1 LCKIFVAIALWEKL
15 VQVTAVCYDPR
26 LHWKLGESLMSSRGI
41 LSQMY
46 QASTRRLA
54 RFRGVF
60 SSDIGIDLG
69 TANTLVF
76 VRGRGIVLAEP
87 SVVAVDSMTNEV
99 LAVGHK
105 AKAMLGK
112 TPRKIHAVRPMKDG
126 VIADFE
132 IAEGMLKALIRRVTP
147 ARSLFRPR
155 ILIAVPSG
163 ITGVEKRAVEDSAL
177 HAGAQ
182 EVLLIEE
189 PMAAAIG
196 VDLPVHEPCASMII
210 DIGGGTTEIAIL
222 SLGGIVESRS
232 LRIAGDEFDECI
244 VNYMRRTYNLMI
256 GPRTAE
262 EIKISIG
269 SAYPLGEHELE
280 MEVKGRDQVSGL
292 PVTRRIN
299 SVEIRECLAEPI
311 LQIID
316 GVKLTLEKCPP
327 ELASDLVER
336 GMVLAGGGA
345 LIRGLDKA
353 LHKETGLPVT
363 VAPNPLLAVCLGT
376 GKALDYLDK
385 FKRRKGLVN

>member
-1 LCKIFVAIALWEKL
+1 MDFADWRRKL
-15 VQVTAVCYDPR
+15 SVS
-26 LHWKLGESLMSSRGI
+26 GLMHKFQQTGFNRYWGI
-41 LSQMY
+41 
-46 QASTRRLA
+46 
-54 RFRGVF
+54 V

-76 VRGRGIVLAEP
+76 VRGKGIVLTEP

-112 TPRKIHAVRPMKDG
+112 TPQKIHAVRPMKDG

-132 IAEGMLKALIRRVTP
+132 IAEGMLKALIQKVTP
-147 ARSLFRPR
+147 TRSLFRPK

-182 EVLLIEE
+182 EVILIEE

-196 VDLPVHEPCASMII
+196 VDLPVHEPAANMII
-210 DIGGGTTEIAIL
+210 DIGGGTTEIAII
-222 SLGGIVESRS
+222 SLGGIVEARS

-244 VNYMRRTYNLMI
+244 INYMRRTYNLMI

-262 EIKISIG
+262 EIKITIG
-269 SAYPLGEHELE
+269 SAYPLPQELE
-280 MEVKGRDQVSGL
+280 MEVRGRDQVAGL
-292 PVTRRIN
+292 PITKRIN
-299 SVEIRECLAEPI
+299 SVEIRECLSEPI
-311 LQIID
+311 QQIVE

-327 ELASDLVER
+327 ELAADLVER
-336 GMVLAGGGA
+336 GMVIAGGGA
-345 LIRGLDKA
+345 LMKGLDR
-353 LHKETGLPVT
+353 LLMQETGLPVII
-363 VAPNPLLAVCLGT
+363 APNPLLAVCLGT
-376 GKALDYLDK
+376 GKALEYFDK
-385 FKRRKGLVN
+385 FKKRRSVI

>member
-1 LCKIFVAIALWEKL
+1 MNKKKSLSFQSVLDAVNRKL
-15 VQVTAVCYDPR
+15 FQ
-26 LHWKLGESLMSSRGI
+26 
-41 LSQMY
+41 QMN
-46 QASTRRLA
+46 

-60 SSDIGIDLG
+60 SNDIGIDLG

-76 VRGRGIVLAEP
+76 VRGKGIVLAEP
-87 SVVAVDSMTNEV
+87 SVVAVDSQTNEV

-132 IAEGMLKALIRRVTP
+132 IAEGMLKALIKRVTP
-147 ARSLFRPR
+147 SRSLFRPK

-182 EVLLIEE
+182 EVVLIEE

-196 VDLPVHEPCASMII
+196 VDLPVHEAAASMII
-210 DIGGGTTEIAIL
+210 DIGGGTTEIAII

-232 LRIAGDEFDECI
+232 LRIAGDELDNCI
-244 VNYMRRTYNLMI
+244 IQYMRRTYNLMI

-262 EIKISIG
+262 EIKMTIG
-269 SAYPLGEHELE
+269 SAYPLGGNELE
-280 MEVKGRDQVSGL
+280 MEVRGRDQVAGL
-292 PVTRRIN
+292 PITKRIN
-299 SVEIRECLAEPI
+299 SVEIRDCLGEPI
-311 LQIID
+311 REIIEN
-316 GVKLTLEKCPP
+316 VKLTLEKCPP
-327 ELASDLVER
+327 ELAADLVER

-345 LIRGLDKA
+345 LIKGLDKA
-353 LHKETGLPVT
+353 LIKETGIPVI
-363 VAPNPLLAVCLGT
+363 VAQNPLLAVCLGT
-376 GKALDYLDK
+376 GKALEYLDK
-385 FKRRKGLVN
+385 FKKRKSL

>member
-1 LCKIFVAIALWEKL
+1 MGNQSMLNELYRSGMRKVN
-15 VQVTAVCYDPR
+15 
-26 LHWKLGESLMSSRGI
+26 
-41 LSQMY
+41 
-46 QASTRRLA
+46 
-54 RFRGVF
+54 RFRGMF
-60 SSDIGIDLG
+60 SSDVGIDLG

-87 SVVAVDSMTNEV
+87 SVVAVDSITGEV

-132 IAEGMLKALIRRVTP
+132 IAEGMIKALLRRVTP
-147 ARSLFRPR
+147 VRSLFRPR

-182 EVLLIEE
+182 EVMLIEE

-210 DIGGGTTEIAIL
+210 DIGGGTTEIAII

-232 LRIAGDEFDECI
+232 LRVAGDEFDECI
-244 VNYMRRTYNLMI
+244 INYMRRTYNLLI

-262 EIKISIG
+262 EIKIAIG
-269 SAYPLGEHELE
+269 SAYPMGEHELE

-311 LQIID
+311 QLIID
-316 GVKLTLEKCPP
+316 GVKLTLERCPP
-327 ELASDLVER
+327 ELAADLVER
-336 GMVLAGGGA
+336 GMVVAGGGA

-353 LHKETGLPVT
+353 LNKETGLPVII
-363 VAPNPLLAVCLGT
+363 APTPLLAVCLGT
-376 GKALDYLDK
+376 GKALDYLDQ
-385 FKRRKGLVN
+385 FKKRKGLIA

>member
-1 LCKIFVAIALWEKL
+1 MTKKQPLNFQRT
-15 VQVTAVCYDPR
+15 VQNLYRKAFGKF
-26 LHWKLGESLMSSRGI
+26 H
-41 LSQMY
+41 
-46 QASTRRLA
+46 

-76 VRGRGIVLAEP
+76 VRGKGIVLAEP
-87 SVVAVDSMTNEV
+87 SVVAVDSFSNEV

-132 IAEGMLKALIRRVTP
+132 IAEGMLKALIQRVTP
-147 ARSLFRPR
+147 SRSLFRPK

-182 EVLLIEE
+182 EVFLIEE
-189 PMAAAIG
+189 AMAAAIG
-196 VDLPVHEPCASMII
+196 VDLPVHEARASMIV

-232 LRIAGDEFDECI
+232 LRVAGDEFDECI
-244 VNYMRRTYNLMI
+244 INYMRRTYNLMI

-262 EIKISIG
+262 DIKINIG
-269 SAYPLGEHELE
+269 SACSLGDHELE
-280 MEVKGRDQVSGL
+280 MEVRGRDQVAGL
-292 PVTRRIN
+292 PVIKRIN
-299 SVEIRECLAEPI
+299 SVEIRECLAEPVQ
-311 LQIID
+311 QIVES
-316 GVKLTLEKCPP
+316 VKLTLEKCPP
-327 ELASDLVER
+327 ELAADLIET
-336 GMVLAGGGA
+336 GLVLAGGGA
-345 LIRGLDKA
+345 LMRGLPDT
-353 LHKETGLPVT
+353 LTKETGLPVS
-363 VAPNPLLAVCLGT
+363 VAPQPLLAVCLGT
-376 GKALDYLDK
+376 GKALEYLDK
-385 FKRRKGLVN
+385 FKRRRA

>member
-1 LCKIFVAIALWEKL
+1 MNKKNNFKDSIQNLYRSAFGQI
-15 VQVTAVCYDPR
+15 T
-26 LHWKLGESLMSSRGI
+26 
-41 LSQMY
+41 
-46 QASTRRLA
+46 

-60 SSDIGIDLG
+60 SNDIGIDLG

-76 VRGRGIVLAEP
+76 VRGKGVVLAEP
-87 SVVAVDSMTNEV
+87 SVVAVDSSSNEV

-132 IAEGMLKALIRRVTP
+132 IAEGMLKALIKRVTP
-147 ARSLFRPR
+147 SRSLFRPK

-182 EVLLIEE
+182 EVFLIEE

-196 VDLPVHEPCASMII
+196 VDLPVHEACASMII
-210 DIGGGTTEIAIL
+210 DVGGGTTEIAIL

-232 LRIAGDEFDECI
+232 LRIAGDEFDDCI
-244 VNYMRRTYNLMI
+244 INYMRRTYNLMI

-262 EIKISIG
+262 EIKITIG
-269 SAYPLGEHELE
+269 SAYPLGSNELE
-280 MEVKGRDQVSGL
+280 MEVRGRDQVAGL
-292 PVTRRIN
+292 PITKRIN

-311 LQIID
+311 QQIVES
-316 GVKLTLEKCPP
+316 VKLTLEKSPP
-327 ELASDLVER
+327 ELAADLVER
-336 GMVLAGGGA
+336 GMVLTGGGA
-345 LIRGLDKA
+345 LIKGFDKA
-353 LHKETGLPVT
+353 LIKETGLSVI
-363 VAPNPLLAVCLGT
+363 VAPNPLLSVCLGT
-376 GKALDYLDK
+376 GKALEYLDK
-385 FKRRKGLVN
+385 YQKK

>member
-1 LCKIFVAIALWEKL
+1 MSKNNRFGFRE
-15 VQVTAVCYDPR
+15 T
-26 LHWKLGESLMSSRGI
+26 LGNMYRSAFG
-41 LSQMY
+41 QM
-46 QASTRRLA
+46 T

-60 SSDIGIDLG
+60 SNDIGIDLG

-76 VRGRGIVLAEP
+76 VRGKGIVLAEP
-87 SVVAVDSMTNEV
+87 SVVAVDSTTNEV
-99 LAVGHK
+99 LAVGQK

-132 IAEGMLKALIRRVTP
+132 IAEGMLKALIKRVTP
-147 ARSLFRPR
+147 SRSLFRPK

-196 VDLPVHEPCASMII
+196 VGLPVHEPAASMII
-210 DIGGGTTEIAIL
+210 DIGGGTTEIAII

-244 VNYMRRTYNLMI
+244 INYMRRTYNLMI

-262 EIKISIG
+262 EIKMTIG
-269 SAYPLGEHELE
+269 SAYPLHGGELE
-280 MEVKGRDQVSGL
+280 MEVRGRDQVAGL
-292 PVTRRIN
+292 PVTKRIN
-299 SVEIRECLAEPI
+299 SVEIRECLGEPI
-311 LQIID
+311 QQIIE

-327 ELASDLVER
+327 ELAADLVER

-345 LIRGLDKA
+345 LIKGIDKA
-353 LHKETGLPVT
+353 LIKETGLPVI
-363 VAPNPLLAVCLGT
+363 VAQNPLLAVCLGT
-376 GKALDYLDK
+376 GKALEYLDK
-385 FKRRKGLVN
+385 FKKRRTF

>member
-1 LCKIFVAIALWEKL
+1 MKKGRSAIQLLLNVIRNKILKRFDKL
-15 VQVTAVCYDPR
+15 
-26 LHWKLGESLMSSRGI
+26 
-41 LSQMY
+41 
-46 QASTRRLA
+46 
-54 RFRGVF
+54 F
-60 SSDIGIDLG
+60 SFFSNDIGIDLG

-76 VRGRGIVLAEP
+76 VRGKGIVLSEP
-87 SVVAVDSMTNEV
+87 SVVAVDSETNEV

-132 IAEGMLKALIRRVTP
+132 IAEGMLKALIKRVTP
-147 ARSLFRPR
+147 HRTLFRPK

-182 EVLLIEE
+182 EVILIEE

-196 VDLPVHEPCASMII
+196 VNLPVHEPAASMII
-210 DIGGGTTEIAIL
+210 DIGGGTTEIAII

-244 VNYMRRTYNLMI
+244 INYMRRTYNLMI

-262 EIKISIG
+262 EIKITIG
-269 SAYPLGEHELE
+269 SAYPLGENELE
-280 MEVKGRDQVSGL
+280 MEVRGRDQVAGL
-292 PVTRRIN
+292 PVTKRIN

-311 LQIID
+311 QQIIEC
-316 GVKLTLEKCPP
+316 VRLTLEKCPP
-327 ELASDLVER
+327 ELSADLVER

-345 LIRGLDKA
+345 LIKGLDKA
-353 LHKETGLPVT
+353 LTKDTGLPVII
-363 VAPNPLLAVCLGT
+363 ASHPLLAVCLGT
-376 GKALDYLDK
+376 GKALEYLDK
-385 FKRRKGLVN
+385 FKKRKALI

>member
-1 LCKIFVAIALWEKL
+1 MTKKNQQGFQNYI
-15 VQVTAVCYDPR
+15 TAFYR
-26 LHWKLGESLMSSRGI
+26 KAFGQLNK
-41 LSQMY
+41 
-46 QASTRRLA
+46 
-54 RFRGVF
+54 FRGVF
-60 SSDIGIDLG
+60 SNDIGIDLG

-76 VRGRGIVLAEP
+76 VRGKGIVLAEP
-87 SVVAVDSMTNEV
+87 SVVAVDSATNEV

-132 IAEGMLKALIRRVTP
+132 IAEGMLKALIQRVTP
-147 ARSLFRPR
+147 SRSLFRPK

-182 EVLLIEE
+182 EVILIEE

-196 VDLPVHEPCASMII
+196 VDLPVHEPSASMII
-210 DIGGGTTEIAIL
+210 DIGGGTTEIAII

-244 VNYMRRTYNLMI
+244 INYMRRTYNLMI

-262 EIKISIG
+262 EIKITIG
-269 SAYPLGEHELE
+269 SAYPLGENELE
-280 MEVKGRDQVSGL
+280 MEVRGRDQVAGL
-292 PVTRRIN
+292 PVTKRIN

-311 LQIID
+311 QQIIEN
-316 GVKLTLEKCPP
+316 VKLTLEKCPP
-327 ELASDLVER
+327 ELAADLVER
-336 GMVLAGGGA
+336 GMVVAGGGA
-345 LIRGLDKA
+345 LTKGFDKA
-353 LHKETGLPVT
+353 LIKETGLPVI
-363 VAPNPLLAVCLGT
+363 VAQNPLLAVCLGT
-376 GKALDYLDK
+376 GKALEYLDK
-385 FKRRKGLVN
+385 FKRRKAFA